1 MMMSAIVLLAVA
13 GISVVWSFERILRK
27 GNQSSAAYKVAAEA
41 DSTYLAR
48 RSRADTVTES
58 HQVRLPARSHSR

>member
-13 GISVVWSFERILRK
+13 GITVVWSFERIQRK
-27 GNQSSAAYKVAAEA
+27 GNRSAAAYQVTAET

-48 RSRADTVTES
+48 RSGAGTLTES
-58 HQVRLPARSHSR
+58 HPVRLPARSHSL